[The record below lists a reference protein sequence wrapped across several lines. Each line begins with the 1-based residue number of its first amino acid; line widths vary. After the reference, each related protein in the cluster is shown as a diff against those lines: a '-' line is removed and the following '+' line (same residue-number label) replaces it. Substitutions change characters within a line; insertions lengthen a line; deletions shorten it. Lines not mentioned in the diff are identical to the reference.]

1 MKSMLLFFM
10 TIVFLIITA
19 CNGAN
24 TKSLTDLP
32 VIHNAFDV
40 QRFNDRPA
48 KGAKAVIYK
57 VATHFPAEEVTN
69 LLDQEMQKKG
79 FKRYLMPSQ
88 AGRSFSWTTLNPT
101 TGIWDKTDKVPARF
115 LASWTNENRDEIA
128 WIVIDYS
135 PHAKIAKWEAT
146 AQVSFQIAKLTD
158 FNKDSEAVDKMLH
171 NQIQT
176 GQATFGI

>member
-1 MKSMLLFFM
+1 MKSMPLLFMIF
-10 TIVFLIITA
+10 VFLITSA
-19 CNGAN
+19 CNSAN

-32 VIHNAFDV
+32 VIQQAFDV
-40 QRFNDRPA
+40 ERFNDRPA

-57 VATHFPAEEVTN
+57 VTTPFPAEEVTSFI
-69 LLDQEMQKKG
+69 DSEMRKKG
-79 FKRYLMPSQ
+79 FRRYLMPYQ

-135 PHAKIAKWEAT
+135 PRAKIAKWEDT
-146 AQVSFQIAKLTD
+146 AQVSCQIAKLTD
-158 FNKDSEAVDKMLH
+158 FNKDSEAVDKMMH
-171 NQIQT
+171 NQKNAPDQK
-176 GQATFGI
+176 AVR